1 MKKCYC
7 THWVMTHP
15 KFIAQILQHGG
26 ILNIDISYSLGFC
39 FFGKTFHLER
49 LCLKVK
55 QSVVYDWNRKVC
67 LDVWSQL
74 PVSHT
79 CHYSQAA
86 RTLAAPR
93 VHLLPSPFFLWGQG
107 RLRSNHQTLHRH
119 RNYYRHSSSFQKKSK
134 HMEAPY
140 ESIWGHELP
149 NWPVMVLPYTTI
161 KDATWTLSKYISCSF
176 CLGLGD
182 MVSWEEKINQ

>member
-119 RNYYRHSSSFQKKSK
+119 RNYYRHSSSFQKK
-134 HMEAPY
+134 
-140 ESIWGHELP
+140 
-149 NWPVMVLPYTTI
+149 I
-161 KDATWTLSKYISCSF
+161 KAHGSTL
-176 CLGLGD
+176 
-182 MVSWEEKINQ
+182 WINLRPWAAKLTRNGSAIHHNKRCNLNTVQIHFL